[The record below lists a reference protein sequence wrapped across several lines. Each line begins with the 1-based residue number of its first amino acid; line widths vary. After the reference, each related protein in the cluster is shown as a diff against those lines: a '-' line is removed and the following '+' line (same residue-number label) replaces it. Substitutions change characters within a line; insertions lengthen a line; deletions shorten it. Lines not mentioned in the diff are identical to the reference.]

1 LVHQAFKTLQAREA
15 QIPWIAK
22 DQRAKPNQSAH
33 YVTNDKYQI
42 EPRKKMGVRKTFED
56 WAVGAVALVLGAFA
70 VVVILLFS
78 YFIVKQWERVAL
90 IRLGRIVKIE
100 AKAGIHLK
108 IPLID
113 KLYVVDMRMQTIQL
127 KGQTTI
133 TKDNISVS
141 IDTVVFAKVEDPMKV
156 ILQIEDYKDA
166 VAKYAQTSIRDIMGK
181 YSLDDL
187 LMKREEVADAFKD
200 KVDELSKVWGVD
212 ITKAEIQDISL
223 PADMKRALA
232 VKAEAD
238 REAQAILIRADAE
251 LKASNILK
259 QAADNMKDPNAMQLR
274 ILTAI
279 SEASKEAANTIIMA
293 LPLETL
299 KYASVGDL
307 GALAS
312 INSSAA
318 RRRVEDREKQ
328 Q

>member
-1 LVHQAFKTLQAREA
+1 
-15 QIPWIAK
+15 
-22 DQRAKPNQSAH
+22 
-33 YVTNDKYQI
+33 
-42 EPRKKMGVRKTFED
+42 MFED
-56 WAVGAVALVLGAFA
+56 WTVTVLPLILGAF
-70 VVVILLFS
+70 VVLVIFFFS
-78 YFIVKQWERVAL
+78 YYIVRQWERVAL

-100 AKAGIHLK
+100 EKPGLHFK
-108 IPLID
+108 MPLID
-113 KLYVVDMRMQTIQL
+113 TLYVVDMRMQTIQL

-141 IDTVVFAKVEDPMKV
+141 IDTVVFSKVEDPMKV

-166 VAKYAQTSIRDIMGK
+166 VAKYAQTSIRDVMGK

-187 LMKREEVADAFKD
+187 LMKREEVANTFKD

-223 PADMKRALA
+223 PDDMKRALA

-238 REAQAILIRADAE
+238 REGQAVLIKADAE
-251 LKASNILK
+251 LKASSIYK

-274 ILTAI
+274 ILAAV

-299 KYASVGDL
+299 KYASIGDL

-318 RRRVEDREKQ
+318 RRRVEDRSKPQ
-328 Q
+328 

>member
-1 LVHQAFKTLQAREA
+1 M
-15 QIPWIAK
+15 
-22 DQRAKPNQSAH
+22 
-33 YVTNDKYQI
+33 Y
-42 EPRKKMGVRKTFED
+42 ED
-56 WAVGAVALVLGAFA
+56 WVVGLSLFFGA
-70 VVVILLFS
+70 VVVLVVLYLS
-78 YFIVKQWERVAL
+78 YFIVRQWERVAL

-100 AKAGIHLK
+100 DKAGLHLR
-108 IPLID
+108 IPFID
-113 KLYVVDMRMQTIQL
+113 RLYVVDMRMQVIQL

-141 IDTVVFAKVEDPMKV
+141 IDTVVFTKVEDPEKV

-187 LMKREEVADAFKD
+187 LMKREEVANAFKD

-212 ITKAEIQDISL
+212 INKAEIQDISL
-223 PADMKRALA
+223 PDDMKRALA
-232 VKAEAD
+232 VKAEAE
-238 REAQAILIRADAE
+238 REAQSVVIKADAE
-251 LKASNILK
+251 LKASEILK
-259 QAADNMKDPNAMQLR
+259 QAAENMKDPNAMQLR
-274 ILTAI
+274 ILAAV

-312 INSSAA
+312 INSSAG
-318 RRRVEDREKQ
+318 RRRVEDRDKKQ
-328 Q
+328 

>member
-1 LVHQAFKTLQAREA
+1 
-15 QIPWIAK
+15 
-22 DQRAKPNQSAH
+22 
-33 YVTNDKYQI
+33 
-42 EPRKKMGVRKTFED
+42 MFED
-56 WAVGAVALVLGAFA
+56 WT
-70 VVVILLFS
+70 VVILSLIFGAFVVLVVFFFS
-78 YFIVKQWERVAL
+78 YYIVRQWERVAL

-100 AKAGIHLK
+100 EKAGLHFK
-108 IPLID
+108 IPLVD
-113 KLYVVDMRMQTIQL
+113 TLYVVDMRMQTIQL

-141 IDTVVFAKVEDPMKV
+141 IDTVVFTKVEDPMKV

-187 LMKREEVADAFKD
+187 LMKREEVANAFKD

-212 ITKAEIQDISL
+212 ITKAEIQDIAL
-223 PADMKRALA
+223 PDDMKRALA

-238 REAQAILIRADAE
+238 REAQAVVIKADAE

-274 ILTAI
+274 ILAAV

-299 KYASVGDL
+299 KYASIGDL

-318 RRRVEDREKQ
+318 RRRVEDRSKQ
-328 Q
+328 

>member
-1 LVHQAFKTLQAREA
+1 M
-15 QIPWIAK
+15 
-22 DQRAKPNQSAH
+22 
-33 YVTNDKYQI
+33 Y
-42 EPRKKMGVRKTFED
+42 ED
-56 WAVGAVALVLGAFA
+56 WVVGLSLFFGA
-70 VVVILLFS
+70 VVVLVLYLS

-100 AKAGIHLK
+100 DKAGLHLR
-108 IPLID
+108 IPFID
-113 KLYVVDMRMQTIQL
+113 RLYVVDMRMQTIQL

-141 IDTVVFAKVEDPMKV
+141 IDTVVFTKVEDPEKV

-187 LMKREEVADAFKD
+187 LMKREEVANAFKD

-212 ITKAEIQDISL
+212 INKAEIQDISL
-223 PADMKRALA
+223 PDDMKRALA
-232 VKAEAD
+232 VKAEAE
-238 REAQAILIRADAE
+238 REAQSVVIKADAE
-251 LKASNILK
+251 LKASEILK
-259 QAADNMKDPNAMQLR
+259 QAAENMKDPNAMQLR
-274 ILTAI
+274 ILAAV

-299 KYASVGDL
+299 KYASIGDL

-312 INSSAA
+312 INSSAG
-318 RRRVEDREKQ
+318 RRRAEDRAKHE
-328 Q
+328 

>member
-1 LVHQAFKTLQAREA
+1 MVNTSRNKNE
-15 QIPWIAK
+15 K
-22 DQRAKPNQSAH
+22 KEE
-33 YVTNDKYQI
+33 V
-42 EPRKKMGVRKTFED
+42 KKMVDD
-56 WAVGAVALVLGAFA
+56 WVVGLSLFFGA
-70 VVVILLFS
+70 VVVLVILYLT

-100 AKAGIHLK
+100 DKAGLHFK
-108 IPLID
+108 IPFID
-113 KLYVVDMRMQTIQL
+113 RLYVVDMRMQTIQL

-141 IDTVVFAKVEDPMKV
+141 IDTVVFTKVEDPEKV

-187 LMKREEVADAFKD
+187 LMKREEVANAFKD
-200 KVDELSKVWGVD
+200 KVDELSNVWGVD

-223 PADMKRALA
+223 PVDMKRALA
-232 VKAEAD
+232 VKAEAE
-238 REAQAILIRADAE
+238 REAQAVVIKADAE
-251 LKASNILK
+251 LKASVILK
-259 QAADNMKDPNAMQLR
+259 QAAENMKDPNAMQLR
-274 ILTAI
+274 ILAAV
-279 SEASKEAANTIIMA
+279 SEASKESANTIIMA

-299 KYASVGDL
+299 KYASIGDL

>member
-1 LVHQAFKTLQAREA
+1 MVNPDRTKNE
-15 QIPWIAK
+15 K
-22 DQRAKPNQSAH
+22 KEE
-33 YVTNDKYQI
+33 V
-42 EPRKKMGVRKTFED
+42 KKMYED
-56 WAVGAVALVLGAFA
+56 WVVGLSLFFGA
-70 VVVILLFS
+70 VVVLVVLYLS
-78 YFIVKQWERVAL
+78 YFIVRQWERVAL

-100 AKAGIHLK
+100 DKAGLHLR
-108 IPLID
+108 IPFID
-113 KLYVVDMRMQTIQL
+113 RLYVVDMRMQVIQL

-141 IDTVVFAKVEDPMKV
+141 IDTVVFTKVEDPEKV

-187 LMKREEVADAFKD
+187 LMKREEVANAFKD

-212 ITKAEIQDISL
+212 INKAEIQDISL
-223 PADMKRALA
+223 PDDMKRALA
-232 VKAEAD
+232 VKAEAE
-238 REAQAILIRADAE
+238 REAQSVVIKADAE
-251 LKASNILK
+251 LKASEILK
-259 QAADNMKDPNAMQLR
+259 QAAENMKDPNAMQLR
-274 ILTAI
+274 ILAAV

-312 INSSAA
+312 INSSAG
-318 RRRVEDREKQ
+318 RRRVEDRDKKQ
-328 Q
+328 

>member
-1 LVHQAFKTLQAREA
+1 MFDEWVVGLSLF
-15 QIPWIAK
+15 
-22 DQRAKPNQSAH
+22 
-33 YVTNDKYQI
+33 
-42 EPRKKMGVRKTFED
+42 F
-56 WAVGAVALVLGAFA
+56 GAVIVL
-70 VVVILLFS
+70 ILAYLS
-78 YFIVKQWERVAL
+78 YFIVRQWEKVAL

-100 AKAGIHLK
+100 DKAGLHFK
-108 IPLID
+108 IPFID
-113 KLYVVDMRMQTIQL
+113 RLYVVDMRMQTIQL

-141 IDTVVFAKVEDPMKV
+141 IDTVVFTKVEDPEKV

-187 LMKREEVADAFKD
+187 LMKREEVANAFKD

-212 ITKAEIQDISL
+212 INKAEIQDISL
-223 PADMKRALA
+223 PDDMKRALA
-232 VKAEAD
+232 VKAEAE
-238 REAQAILIRADAE
+238 REAQSVVIKADAE
-251 LKASNILK
+251 LKASDILK
-259 QAADNMKDPNAMQLR
+259 QAAENMKDPNAMQLR
-274 ILTAI
+274 ILAAV

-299 KYASVGDL
+299 KYASIGDL

-318 RRRVEDREKQ
+318 RRRVEDRDEQ
-328 Q
+328 

>member
-1 LVHQAFKTLQAREA
+1 M
-15 QIPWIAK
+15 
-22 DQRAKPNQSAH
+22 
-33 YVTNDKYQI
+33 Y
-42 EPRKKMGVRKTFED
+42 ED
-56 WAVGAVALVLGAFA
+56 WVVGLSLFFGA
-70 VVVILLFS
+70 VVILVVLYLS
-78 YFIVKQWERVAL
+78 YFIVRQWERVAL

-100 AKAGIHLK
+100 DKAGLHLR
-108 IPLID
+108 IPFID
-113 KLYVVDMRMQTIQL
+113 RLYVVDMRMQTIQL

-133 TKDNISVS
+133 TKDNISAS
-141 IDTVVFAKVEDPMKV
+141 IDTVVFTKVEDPMKV

-212 ITKAEIQDISL
+212 INKAEIQDISL
-223 PADMKRALA
+223 PDDMKRALA
-232 VKAEAD
+232 VKAEAE
-238 REAQAILIRADAE
+238 REAQSVVIKADAE
-251 LKASNILK
+251 LKASVILK
-259 QAADNMKDPNAMQLR
+259 QAAENMKDPNAMQLR
-274 ILTAI
+274 ILAAV

-318 RRRVEDREKQ
+318 RRRVEERDKKQ
-328 Q
+328 

>member
-1 LVHQAFKTLQAREA
+1 
-15 QIPWIAK
+15 
-22 DQRAKPNQSAH
+22 
-33 YVTNDKYQI
+33 
-42 EPRKKMGVRKTFED
+42 MFED
-56 WAVGAVALVLGAFA
+56 WAAGVISLVFGAF
-70 VVVILLFS
+70 VVLVVFFLS

-100 AKAGIHLK
+100 DRPGIHFK

-113 KLYVVDMRMQTIQL
+113 RPYVVDMRMQTIQL

-141 IDTVVFAKVEDPMKV
+141 IDTVVFTKVEDPMKV

-187 LMKREEVADAFKD
+187 LMKREEVANAFKD

-223 PADMKRALA
+223 PDDMKRALA
-232 VKAEAD
+232 VKAEAE
-238 REAQAILIRADAE
+238 REAQAVVIKADAE
-251 LKASNILK
+251 LKASSILK

-274 ILTAI
+274 ILAAV

-299 KYASVGDL
+299 KYAGVGDL

-318 RRRVEDREKQ
+318 RRRVENRDKKQ
-328 Q
+328 

>member
-1 LVHQAFKTLQAREA
+1 M
-15 QIPWIAK
+15 
-22 DQRAKPNQSAH
+22 
-33 YVTNDKYQI
+33 Y
-42 EPRKKMGVRKTFED
+42 ED
-56 WAVGAVALVLGAFA
+56 WVVGLSLFFGA
-70 VVVILLFS
+70 VVVLVVLYLS
-78 YFIVKQWERVAL
+78 YFIVRQWERVAL

-100 AKAGIHLK
+100 DKAGLHLR
-108 IPLID
+108 IPFID
-113 KLYVVDMRMQTIQL
+113 RLYVVDMRMQVIQL

-141 IDTVVFAKVEDPMKV
+141 IDTVVFTKVEDPEKV

-187 LMKREEVADAFKD
+187 LMKREEVANAFKD

-212 ITKAEIQDISL
+212 INKAEIQDMSL
-223 PADMKRALA
+223 PDDMKRALA
-232 VKAEAD
+232 VKAEAE
-238 REAQAILIRADAE
+238 REAQSVVIKADAE
-251 LKASNILK
+251 LKASEILK
-259 QAADNMKDPNAMQLR
+259 QAAENMKDPNAMQLR
-274 ILTAI
+274 ILAAV

-318 RRRVEDREKQ
+318 RRRVEDRDKKQ
-328 Q
+328 